1 MSCFDNIK
9 NEIFAANLKLTLM
22 ITASLANDLNYNDT
36 KPNIS
41 VLIETENSKELRI
54 LMKKGQSMKEHQTP
68 FPIVVEIFEGNI
80 SFGVNGE
87 KHNFK
92 KGDMLSLEASIPH
105 DLEALSDS
113 IIRLSLSKKDNA
125 LQICHVIPY

>member
-1 MSCFDNIK
+1 MSYFDTIK
-9 NEIFAANLKLTLM
+9 NQIFDPNLKLALM
-22 ITASLANDLNYNDT
+22 KTASLANDLNYNES

-92 KGDMLSLEASIPH
+92 KGDMLSLEGAVPH

-113 IIRLSLSKKDNA
+113 IVRLSLSKKDK
-125 LQICHVIPY
+125 IERVKEVIKD